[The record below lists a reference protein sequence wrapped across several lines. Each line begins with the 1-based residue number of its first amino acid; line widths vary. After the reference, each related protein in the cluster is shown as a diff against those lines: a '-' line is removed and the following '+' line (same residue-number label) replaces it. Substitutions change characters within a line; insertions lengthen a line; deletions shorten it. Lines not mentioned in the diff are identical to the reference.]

1 MTDDNQLLTHS
12 APRTSFVSRA
22 LPGRS
27 RRWYVLLAVL
37 FFACSVV
44 SVAVLIDKYPYPSP
58 IDEVVHYDFIH
69 DAPHVPVAGERIS
82 QSAMHEWACR
92 TSGPEYVLSLPP
104 CRPGPYDP
112 AAFPGSGYS
121 TAGSSGPVYYY
132 TTAAFARPL
141 AAVSGW
147 SLFSVARG
155 FGAVWLAAL
164 MMVIYLLAER
174 LGASRLAGAGMAILV
189 GTGSATITSAA
200 TMGPDTATAV
210 ASGLVLLAVLS
221 YDGTRRRAGWFL
233 LAVAV
238 AALTKLTAFAAVG
251 AALIYLVVL
260 PLLARRDPA
269 DSAADEPSDKPAD
282 VPIRAS
288 LLTAA
293 GGLATFLAISFL
305 WGLHFSL
312 TATEGPEANPVYG
325 LLYADSIDW
334 GSISETLMY
343 VFYSPATGN
352 WQPAFFNDGTNYFVA
367 AVTAGLLSVGLL
379 SAALALRSAPRLS
392 ALGIGLL
399 VLTVTGP
406 FLLVALNFYGNHQ
419 YYMLSPRHGYGLLPG
434 LAACAAV
441 LARGPGPSRAL
452 ALLAVLSMVNVL
464 T

>member
-1 MTDDNQLLTHS
+1 MSDHDL
-12 APRTSFVSRA
+12 PRPSSPWA
-22 LPGRS
+22 S
-27 RRWYVLLAVL
+27 RRSYGLLALL
-37 FFACSVV
+37 FFVCSVV
-44 SVAVLIDKYPYPSP
+44 SVGIVMDKYPYPSP

-69 DAPHVPVAGERIS
+69 DSPHVPVIGEKIS

-92 TSGPEYVLSLPP
+92 TSGPEYVLPLPP
-104 CRPGPYDP
+104 CKPGPYDP
-112 AAFPGSGYS
+112 ASFPGAGYS
-121 TAGSSGPVYYY
+121 TAGGSGPVYYY
-132 TTAAFARPL
+132 VTAAFARPL

-155 FGAVWLAAL
+155 FGAIWLAGL

-174 LGASRLAGAGMAILV
+174 LGASRLAGAGVAILV

-200 TMGPDTATAV
+200 TMGPDTATALM
-210 ASGLVLLAVLS
+210 SGLVLLAALA
-221 YDGTRRRAGWFL
+221 YDGTRRRAGWFV
-233 LAVAV
+233 LAVAI
-238 AALTKLTAFAAVG
+238 AALTKLTAFEAVG

-260 PLLARRDPA
+260 PLLARRGA
-269 DSAADEPSDKPAD
+269 AGADEDERSEAPPM
-282 VPIRAS
+282 RAS

-293 GGLATFLAISFL
+293 AGLGTFLVVSFL
-305 WGLHFSL
+305 WGLRLSL
-312 TATEGPEANPVYG
+312 TATEGPEVNPLYN
-325 LLYADSIDW
+325 LLHADSVDW
-334 GSISETLMY
+334 GGISETLVY
-343 VFYSPATGN
+343 VFFSPGTGN
-352 WQPAFFNDGTNYFVA
+352 WQPAFFTDGTNNFVA

-379 SAALALRSAPRLS
+379 AAALALRSSPRVS

-399 VLTVTGP
+399 VLTLLGP
-406 FLLVALNFYGNHQ
+406 FLLVGLNFYENHL

>member
-1 MTDDNQLLTHS
+1 MTDNHLLTHS
-12 APRTSFVSRA
+12 ARRPSFVSRSM
-22 LPGRS
+22 LGRS
-27 RRWYVLLAVL
+27 RRWYVFLAVL

-69 DAPHVPVAGERIS
+69 DAPHVPVAGEKIS

-92 TSGPEYVLSLPP
+92 TSGPEYVLPLPP

-112 AAFPGSGYS
+112 AAFPGAGYS

-132 TTAAFARPL
+132 VTAAFARPL

-174 LGASRLAGAGMAILV
+174 LGASRLSGTGVAVLV

-210 ASGLVLLAVLS
+210 ASGLVLLAALS

-233 LAVAV
+233 LAVAI

-260 PLLARRDPA
+260 PLLARRRDSDGGA
-269 DSAADEPSDKPAD
+269 DGQLTATRMRHVKPPLRGPCSPRRRVGD
-282 VPIRAS
+282 VPR
-288 LLTAA
+288 
-293 GGLATFLAISFL
+293 GVVPVGLR
-305 WGLHFSL
+305 FSL
-312 TATEGPEANPVYG
+312 TATEAPEANPVYG
-325 LLYADSIDW
+325 LLHADTIDW
-334 GSISETLMY
+334 GGISETLMY

-352 WQPAFFNDGTNYFVA
+352 WQPAFFSDGTNNFVA

-399 VLTVTGP
+399 VLTATGP
-406 FLLVALNFYGNHQ
+406 FLLVALNFYVNHQ
-419 YYMLSPRHGYGLLPG
+419 YYMLSPRHGYGLVPG

-441 LARGPGPSRAL
+441 LARAPDRAGPWHC
-452 ALLAVLSMVNVL
+452 
-464 T
+464 